1 MFNRNDLT
9 LSLFYASSTNDDGDK
24 VATLT
29 VQVNNTDMVA
39 MQSNKLQCITD
50 KTGKKAYSVG
60 EQMITNGSDPLL
72 VALEDYWRQNTEMVV
87 TGLLVDVGDFIAG
100 HISQSSTFLGFNGL

>member
-9 LSLFYASSTNDDGDK
+9 LSLFYASSTNDEGEK

-29 VQVNNTDMVA
+29 VQVNNSDMVA

-50 KTGKKAYSVG
+50 KAGKKVYSVG
-60 EQMITNGSDPLL
+60 EQMSPMALIRCWLL
-72 VALEDYWRQNTEMVV
+72 WRT
-87 TGLLVDVGDFIAG
+87 TGARTLRRL
-100 HISQSSTFLGFNGL
+100 